1 VDERRAHIHDDL
13 RGLIAGDLHFA
24 PIARG
29 AYARD
34 SSLYEIDP
42 LGVVV
47 PRSVDDLKAVVR
59 YASER
64 GISLHARGA
73 GTGLAGESLGAGL
86 VVDFSRYLRRVIEI
100 GSDFVVV
107 QPGVVLDRLNAQL
120 ESRGRKLGPDPGG
133 AQTCTIGGM
142 IGGNSAGSRSLRHGV
157 TADHVQR
164 LRVLFANGEQG
175 DLKPE
180 PWPSSD
186 DEPGDFQGMLLRRV
200 ALHLRWHGDLIA
212 RSMPRSPRN
221 RAGYA
226 LSTVASAEGLNL
238 ARLIVGSEGTLALVT
253 EARLATVP
261 IAAAA
266 LVVLLPFRRLADA
279 ADAVSDCLKENPSAC
294 DLIDWRRLS
303 LARETSDLYSA
314 WIPDA
319 AEAALVVEL
328 EGDDPG
334 ALEKSARSLI
344 GRLRN
349 RRTLV
354 AEPVEAIRRQDRDLL
369 MNLRR
374 VVAPMLWRS
383 PAPERPLPLIEDV
396 SVPVDQLR
404 AYLAGLQRILKSHE
418 VNWTIHAHAGDGQ
431 VHARPFLNMSDPLDR
446 AKLEPISRDVHDF
459 ALALGGTISGEH
471 GCGLV
476 RSQFLKRQYGELAAV
491 FREIKY
497 AFDPLN
503 LLNPGKVVCDDP
515 HLLTHSLRSTLPP
528 VEDGAP
534 ENADPFL
541 VLNNPLNWNTRSR
554 RENLTACNGCGECR
568 SQEPSLRMCP
578 SFRALRSEAAAPRA
592 QVNLLHEIASG
603 VIEPRFWGSEE
614 LRANAVLCVHCQLC
628 RTECPAGIDV
638 SSLMVE
644 AKAAYVENHGLTP
657 TDWML
662 SRVEIWSKWASRVPL
677 LSNALL
683 ANRGS
688 RWGLERLFGLSRH
701 RLIPKAHRWPFLG
714 RAERR
719 GWTKPRPQEP
729 GPRVAYFVDLFAN
742 YFDQEL
748 AESVVA
754 VLRHAGVNVYV
765 PAGQRGC
772 GMPALVAGDLD
783 HARDLLL
790 QNLRILGNAV
800 RDGYTIVCSEPT
812 AALMLRHES
821 LRLTDDLDAALVAS
835 NTMDVGEYL
844 AGLAA
849 RGQLPQP
856 EQPLHAKVGYHQPCH
871 LRALQIGTPGL
882 DLIREIPGLE
892 VEFIDRGCSGIA
904 GTFGLARKNFRNS
917 LRAGRGL
924 RSRLRDPDLELGAT
938 ECGACRMQMEQGS
951 TKRTM
956 HPIKLL
962 AAAQG
967 LNPSLKLRFK
977 APKPRHILS

>member
-1 VDERRAHIHDDL
+1 ME
-13 RGLIAGDLHFA
+13 GDLYFS
-24 PIARG
+24 PVARG
-29 AYARD
+29 PFARD

-47 PRSVDDLKAVVR
+47 PRSIDDLKAVVR

-64 GISLHARGA
+64 AISLHARGA

-86 VVDFSRYLRRVIEI
+86 VLDFSRYLRRVIEV
-100 GSDFVVV
+100 GPDFVVV
-107 QPGVVLDRLNAQL
+107 QPGVVLDRLNTQL
-120 ESRGRKLGPDPGG
+120 APRGRRIGPDPGG
-133 AQTCTIGGM
+133 SESCTIGGM
-142 IGGNSAGSRSLRHGV
+142 IGGNSAGSRSLRYGV
-157 TADHVQR
+157 MADHVQR
-164 LRVLFANGEQG
+164 LKVLFANGEEG
-175 DLKPE
+175 DLGPE
-180 PWPSSD
+180 PWPSGEE
-186 DEPGDFQGMLLRRV
+186 EPADFQAMLLRRV
-200 ALHLRWHGDLIA
+200 VLHLRWHGDLIA

-221 RAGYA
+221 RAGYD
-226 LSTVASAEGLNL
+226 LASLAGPDGVNL
-238 ARLIVGSEGTLALVT
+238 ARLIVGSEGTLAMAT
-253 EARLATVP
+253 EVRLLTVP
-261 IAAAA
+261 IPTASM
-266 LVVLLPFRRLADA
+266 VVLLPFRRLADA
-279 ADAVSDCLKENPSAC
+279 ADAVVDCLKESPSAC

-303 LARETSDLYSA
+303 LARETSELYRT
-314 WIPDA
+314 WIPEA
-319 AEAALVVEL
+319 AEATLVVEL
-328 EGDDPG
+328 EGEDLE
-334 ALEKSARSLI
+334 ALQTSARKLV
-344 GRLRN
+344 GRLR
-349 RRTLV
+349 RRKTLV

-396 SVPVDQLR
+396 SVPVNQLKK
-404 AYLAGLQRILKSHE
+404 YLAGLQTILKGHE
-418 VNWTIHAHAGDGQ
+418 VNWTIHAHAGHGQ
-431 VHARPFLNMSDPLDR
+431 VHARPFLDLADPRDV
-446 AKLEPISRDVHDF
+446 AKLEPISRDVHEF
-459 ALALGGTISGEH
+459 ALSLGGTISGEH

-515 HLLTHSLRSTLPP
+515 HLMTHALRRVLPRNDP
-528 VEDGAP
+528 ASAER
-534 ENADPFL
+534 ENLL
-541 VLNNPLNWNTRSR
+541 VLNGPLNWNDRSR
-554 RENLTACNGCGECR
+554 EENLSACNGCGDCR
-568 SQEPSLRMCP
+568 SQEPMLRMCP
-578 SFRALRSEAAAPRA
+578 SFRALRSEAASPRA
-592 QVNLLHEIASG
+592 QVNLLHEIATG
-603 VIEPRFWGSEE
+603 GIEPRFWGSEE
-614 LRANAVLCVHCQLC
+614 LRANAGLCVHCQLC
-628 RTECPAGIDV
+628 RTECPSGIDV

-677 LSNALL
+677 VSNAIL
-683 ANRGS
+683 ANRAA

-754 VLRHAGVNVYV
+754 VLRHAGVNVFV
-765 PAGQRGC
+765 PRGQRGC

-790 QNLRILGNAV
+790 QNLRVLGNAV

-812 AALMLRHES
+812 AALMLRQES

-835 NTMDVGEYL
+835 HTMDVGEYL
-844 AGLAA
+844 AGLAE
-849 RGQLPQP
+849 RGQLPAP
-856 EQPLHAKVGYHQPCH
+856 EHPLHARVGYHQPCH
-871 LRALQIGTPGL
+871 LRALGIGTPGL
-882 DLIREIPGLE
+882 DLVRGIPGLD

-956 HPIKLL
+956 HPVKLL
-962 AAAQG
+962 AASYG
-967 LNPSLKLRFK
+967 LNPSLRRQFK
-977 APKPRHILS
+977 EPKSRHALS